1 MFGTQQQNGQ
11 PAKRG
16 LFDLNPPTTQASSQQ
31 PLFSNVG
38 QTSGTQT
45 GQTGLNLN
53 LNLGGAQQQPQQ
65 QASIFSQN
73 PPTFGGLGTS
83 TQPQTQTQSQ
93 SQSNPFGGLSILGQG
108 QQQQQQPQAQQQQ
121 GGLGLGQ
128 TTTTGPV
135 APSSQSAFFSTL
147 LERAKKRPQG
157 KAAKG
162 PAGDV
167 PSLELGLG
175 DIRRAARGL
184 GGGREADG
192 LKQPIPDTR
201 GQVSTFVS
209 KVKRY

>member
-31 PLFSNVG
+31 PLFPNVG

-45 GQTGLNLN
+45 GQTGLNFT

-83 TQPQTQTQSQ
+83 TQPQTQTQPQ

-108 QQQQQQPQAQQQQ
+108 QQQQQQQ

-128 TTTTGPV
+128 PTTTGPV
-135 APSSQSAFFSTL
+135 APTSQSAFFSTL

-157 KAAKG
+157 QAAKG

-184 GGGREADG
+184 GGGGEADG
-192 LKQPIPDTR
+192 SRRPIPDTR
-201 GQVSTFVS
+201 GQVSTLVS
-209 KVKRY
+209 EVKRY